1 MEAVAKS
8 RWLEALKTEPAPIQ
22 LDKIYLKGPNVAK
35 TEADWR
41 AQSFELEK
49 VELPGFRLDAVNEG
63 NNKFRV
69 KAEHVRSFRIL
80 LSPQMADLTK
90 PITVDA
96 GPLGVKILSPQP
108 LKNHPDYTAQIVFT
122 VQQ

>member
-1 MEAVAKS
+1 M
-8 RWLEALKTEPAPIQ
+8 
-22 LDKIYLKGPNVAK
+22 
-35 TEADWR
+35 
-41 AQSFELEK
+41 EK

-108 LKNHPDYTAQIVFT
+108 LKNHPDYTAQIIF
-122 VQQ
+122 